1 MFPQATVLN
10 KKGSGATIQNAGR
23 VFETSAIEQPTT
35 NFGPANVS
43 VVKYVVQKLYKN
55 QYPAYAFSSLFT
67 YFRCQLF
74 YVTKKIGNLEITVS
88 TLQIRAALQKFI
100 LSFSQNQ
107 EPVKIS
113 ENQLNVF
120 REVVDVTPDA
130 EDLESE
136 SDNFRALQPLNERK
150 LLEVYTGMR

>member
-1 MFPQATVLN
+1 MCVATQKRLRTTALDLDPSN
-10 KKGSGATIQNAGR
+10 SSH
-23 VFETSAIEQPTT
+23 TS
-35 NFGPANVS
+35 
-43 VVKYVVQKLYKN
+43 KYI
-55 QYPAYAFSSLFT
+55 FSL
-67 YFRCQLF
+67 
-74 YVTKKIGNLEITVS
+74 
-88 TLQIRAALQKFI
+88 
-100 LSFSQNQ
+100 SQNQ

-150 LLEVYTGMR
+150 LLEVYTGIR